1 MASRFSTRIA
11 GTRSAEKT
19 KTDKYKFLCQQLG
32 IDFVL
37 IIFTTS
43 GGMGEQFQRQYWNRG
58 DSSGLGPVSEGP
70 TWAHHPSYTTSCYY
84 FSFCTNRYPTRTVE
98 AATLLLSQLGRAAQR
113 RDGAQ
118 GSMRRILESSP
129 SPSAGSGRSRPG
141 NAQFSFPRFPMWP
154 GNGEGIPDSES
165 RFGRNRE
172 SGNRDPPIPDSAGN
186 GKRGPDWAQIGKS
199 GTPCRHCVS
208 AAGTILG
215 WMLPRVLQMQILP
228 SPRLPFQPPR
238 IGLNRG

>member
-1 MASRFSTRIA
+1 MLSATQVPAHVASRFSTRIA
-11 GTRSAEKT
+11 GIRSAEKT

-70 TWAHHPSYTTSCYY
+70 TWAHHPSYTTSCYC

-141 NAQFSFPRFPMWP
+141 NPQFPFPRFPIWP
-154 GNGEGIPDSES
+154 GIGEGIPDS
-165 RFGRNRE
+165 RFGRESGHRE
-172 SGNRDPPIPDSAGN
+172 SPIPDSAGN
-186 GKRGPDWAQIGKS
+186 RDTGNPRFPIRPGLGIGNQGPDSPQIGKS
-199 GTPCRHCVS
+199 GIPLCVS
-208 AAGTILG
+208 TSCTILG
-215 WMLPRVLQMQILP
+215 WMLP
-228 SPRLPFQPPR
+228 
-238 IGLNRG
+238 